1 MTSSRGRY
9 VRLGALFAVT
19 AASTAV
25 LTAPPAE
32 AGKNTD
38 RPVHYVVAVDQSA
51 SLGPADVDRERE
63 AVGTIAVSEPSD
75 RSTLEVLG
83 FASAEKEGQ
92 TAVDKVC
99 PARALDALA
108 REKTADC
115 AKRLRRRAQTEGAGT
130 DFIEVIRQSVAD
142 LRTAPDADPRVLF
155 LMTDGVLEVED
166 ALKYRDLDP
175 RTAEEAARKD
185 LADALAEAAAAK
197 VQIWPLGFGKAD
209 EDALKAMAAAGYQ
222 SGCAD
227 LPDARPRP
235 HMADDPAK
243 IGGALQD
250 AFATARCYYRDEGG
264 SKRPPGELAVRIS
277 PLATEGTIVV
287 EKGDPAVTATY
298 YDPQGRRVGPGTRD
312 QDSTYTFTGQGG
324 ATESLRVTRPLP
336 GEWKVRL
343 DAPEGHRGRAA
354 TVSVLW
360 HGSVRSTISL
370 SEYAPA
376 PGTKVEMRVPIL
388 TREESLL
395 DPRDLRGIT
404 VTGTLTGKGVERPV
418 PFALTDDGHGRFTG
432 AVTVPRTASGALTFT
447 SKVSAVGLQ
456 PDVRSQPA
464 AVFTPGRSLEAA
476 LALGGAELRP
486 GDTHEAQLTVTSTD
500 TKPRTLTLAFA
511 DTEATGLTLSPRHVT
526 VEPGAEARRFTVR
539 LTVGDHLGF
548 TVRTD
553 PTALGGKIVV
563 TDDTGT
569 VLDDQLLDTVSVRT
583 EVSRWPW
590 IVVGVLVLL
599 LGAGAWG
606 VVLLLRRR
614 AAARPRG
621 TLVLEDPWGREL
633 GSRPVLDVRGAWYRF
648 DILDDGADGDSPRVR
663 PAAQGEWAMRRAPG
677 GDVVLRRGSGEP
689 VTVRPGEG
697 VSAGDDLVLKVV
709 DGTPPPP
716 AESWPSY
723 SSEAGHPDL

>member
-1 MTSSRGRY
+1 LISSRGRC

-25 LTAPPAE
+25 LAASAGAE
-32 AGKNTD
+32 GSAD
-38 RPVHYVVAVDQSA
+38 RPVHYVVAADQSA
-51 SLGPADVDRERE
+51 SLGQADVDRERE
-63 AVGTIAVSEPSD
+63 AVGAIAVSEPSN

-83 FASAEKEGQ
+83 FASAEKAGQ

-115 AKRLRRRAQTEGAGT
+115 AKRLRRREQNEGAGT

-142 LRTAPDADPRVLF
+142 LRAAPQDDPRVLF
-155 LMTDGVLEVED
+155 LMTDGVLDVKD
-166 ALKYRDLDP
+166 SLKYRDLDA
-175 RTAEEAARKD
+175 RTAEDAARKD

-197 VQIWPLGFGKAD
+197 VQVWPLGFGDAD
-209 EDALKAMAAAGYQ
+209 ESALKEMAAAGYQ

-235 HMADDPAK
+235 HMADDPHK

-250 AFATARCYYRDEGG
+250 AFATVRCYYRDEGG
-264 SKRPPGELAVRIS
+264 SERPPGELAVRIS

-287 EKGDPAVTATY
+287 EKGDPAVTAAY
-298 YDPQGRRVGPGTRD
+298 YDPRGRRVEPGTRD
-312 QDSTYTFTGQGG
+312 RDSTYTFSGQGG
-324 ATESLRVTRPLP
+324 ATESLRITRPLP
-336 GEWKVRL
+336 GRWKVRL
-343 DAPEGHRGRAA
+343 DAPEGHRDKAA

-360 HGSVRSTISL
+360 HGAVRSTISL

-376 PGTKVEMRVPIL
+376 PGAKVEMRVPIL
-388 TREESLL
+388 TREDSLL

-404 VTGTLTGKGVERPV
+404 VTGTLTGKGVDRPV
-418 PFALTDDGHGRFTG
+418 PFALTDDGHGRFSG

-464 AVFTPGRSLEAA
+464 AVFTPGRSLEAS
-476 LALGGAELRP
+476 LALGGADLRP
-486 GDTHEAQLTVTSTD
+486 GDTHEAQLTVTNGG

-511 DTEATGLTLSPRHVT
+511 DTDATGLTLGPRHVT
-526 VEPGAEARRFTVR
+526 VEPGAEARRFTVK
-539 LTVGDHLGF
+539 LAVGDHLGF

-563 TDDTGT
+563 TDDTGA
-569 VLDDQLLDTVSVRT
+569 VLDDQLLDTVT
-583 EVSRWPW
+583 VSKEPATWPW
-590 IVVGVLVLL
+590 IAVGSLL
-599 LGAGAWG
+599 LLLVAGGWAG
-606 VVLLLRRR
+606 VRILRRR

-621 TLVLEDPWGREL
+621 TVVLEDPWGRYL
-633 GSRPVLDVRGAWYRF
+633 GGREVVDVRERWYRF
-648 DILDDGADGDSPRVR
+648 DVVDDGDSPRVQ
-663 PAAQGEWAMRRAPG
+663 PSPQGEWAMRRAPG
-677 GDVVLRRGSGEP
+677 GDVELRRGTGEA

-697 VSAGDDLVLKVV
+697 VGAGEDLVLKVV
-709 DGTPPPP
+709 DGPAAPRP
-716 AESWPSY
+716 AETWEPY
-723 SSEAGHPDL
+723 PSEAGHPDL